1 TETRPSTS
9 AAAFRSALYP
19 WWGISA
25 NACKIHASRAS
36 QMGTSRIRRY
46 EMYAAQI
53 QTGEL
58 RPQDLPTTYG
68 DWSDYARFAVTFA
81 PRDRE
86 GCREF
91 ATSAFARWRRTG
103 EVPRMLQELRACLWF
118 EQRRWRFMGREPDA
132 AGMQYAAA
140 LIRAMRAQF

>member
-1 TETRPSTS
+1 
-9 AAAFRSALYP
+9 
-19 WWGISA
+19 
-25 NACKIHASRAS
+25 
-36 QMGTSRIRRY
+36 
-46 EMYAAQI
+46 MYAAQI

-81 PRDRE
+81 PKDRE

-103 EVPRMLQELRACLWF
+103 EVPRALQEQRACLWF
-118 EQRRWRFMGREPDA
+118 EQRRWRFMGRDPDDQLSLRIFA
-132 AGMQYAAA
+132 AQRIVVVDRGDAVEAEA
-140 LIRAMRAQF
+140 LASLEVDEEQADLARLEQVAGC

>member
-1 TETRPSTS
+1 
-9 AAAFRSALYP
+9 
-19 WWGISA
+19 
-25 NACKIHASRAS
+25 
-36 QMGTSRIRRY
+36 
-46 EMYAAQI
+46 MYAAQI

-68 DWSDYARFAVTFA
+68 EWSDYARFAVTFA

-91 ATSAFARWRRTG
+91 ATSAFARWRRSG
-103 EVPRMLQELRACLWF
+103 EVPRTLQEQRACLWF

-132 AGMQYAAA
+132 EGMQYAAA
-140 LIRAMRAQF
+140 LIRAMRSQF

>member
-1 TETRPSTS
+1 
-9 AAAFRSALYP
+9 
-19 WWGISA
+19 
-25 NACKIHASRAS
+25 
-36 QMGTSRIRRY
+36 
-46 EMYAAQI
+46 MYAAQI

-91 ATSAFARWRRTG
+91 ATSAFARRSSRASSRATG
-103 EVPRMLQELRACLWF
+103 RSS
-118 EQRRWRFMGREPDA
+118 
-132 AGMQYAAA
+132 
-140 LIRAMRAQF
+140 

>member
-1 TETRPSTS
+1 
-9 AAAFRSALYP
+9 
-19 WWGISA
+19 
-25 NACKIHASRAS
+25 
-36 QMGTSRIRRY
+36 
-46 EMYAAQI
+46 MYAAQI

-103 EVPRMLQELRACLWF
+103 EVPRTLQELRACLWF
-118 EQRRWRFMGREPDA
+118 EPPRALASAELSATKSHSTASDSHFVSRRRAPPTSTVTRRREASSARA
-132 AGMQYAAA
+132 ARGG
-140 LIRAMRAQF
+140 